1 MSNDRDNILSEIFDD
16 ALTLDNAD
24 KVSDLSTFE
33 ELEMNSEH
41 YSNLEFFQQG
51 GSKII
56 YKAYD
61 TRTERKVALA
71 QLPEEATEL
80 QVEAFL
86 REARINAMLQHPNI
100 VPVYDLGLRQSKP
113 YFCMKFIDG
122 KTLTDY
128 IENSSDSNSDLLDVF
143 LKICDATAYAHDR
156 GILHLDLKP
165 DNIRID
171 DFGDL
176 RVCDWGLAQII
187 DGNEKIDKNFQKLE
201 KYSFNKVD
209 LDHKT
214 IDGFIKG
221 TPSFMAPEQT
231 GLCKI
236 SKGPCTDTYA
246 LGCLLYFMLT
256 KEQAFKGSLK
266 DILDNTMK
274 GIFPKPSKIS
284 PKVSSRIEAICLK
297 AMSSDVEKRYQ
308 SVNEFKDDILAYRN
322 GYITTAEEVN
332 LFRLTKLFLK
342 RNYLLSAIVFGFI
355 IVMMISIFIF
365 IKSLKDSEE
374 QALSAKNQAI
384 KSKGKAVKLAAEYLR
399 EKEENEA
406 KGELLSEQFLENYKV
421 AYEKYE
427 FEDALEY
434 INSAVKLNPANKEAW
449 LSKADL
455 HCIRFEFKEALNAYD
470 QAGQEGTL
478 FGLASK
484 YASFEGPVSV
494 NLKLELI
501 SEAVKQFKLHRPS
514 SDFVH
519 SEVYSDLSIEDRVA
533 FVKGVFSIFNP
544 K

>member
-1 MSNDRDNILSEIFDD
+1 MGNDRDNILSEIFDD